1 MEVCLSITFVSI
13 IASILLYPLLVIS
26 SEASRLE
33 ERDEKRRNAKKT
45 ESDDEAK
52 EDCSE

>member
-1 MEVCLSITFVSI
+1 MEVCLSIIFVSI

-33 ERDEKRRNAKKT
+33 ERDEKRRNAKKL
-45 ESDDEAK
+45 ESDDK
-52 EDCSE
+52 PKDDQSE